1 MELIKSYIQNFLSRS
16 GSYMFLGTIISRCL
30 SFLASWLA
38 LQLIPNKELGVVLF
52 AYSIIAF
59 LIPFGGLGLHQSLI
73 RYGALLKTD
82 EDKNNLFI
90 YVLKK
95 GTLVTFFIISLIII
109 FGFVFPFKFENTR
122 YYLTI
127 LSFVLIPSF
136 ILSIIQI
143 QFRLKHKNKE
153 FSKTDITYNLILVIA
168 VLIFSYLFQE
178 KGYIFAIL
186 IAPTITSLFF
196 FKKLKINFS
205 ITKKLKIIDFSFWR
219 YGFYSGITSVVSNLL
234 LIIDILLI
242 GHLMED
248 SEMVTAYKYVSLVPV
263 SLLFISKAFITTDFV
278 FFTEKI
284 KNKEY
289 IFNYIKSYMSLFFLI
304 SIVIC
309 GFSFLFSK
317 EILTI
322 FSEDFVI
329 YSDSFLILIIGI
341 SGILIFRGLFGN
353 LLCSIGKIEI
363 NSYIMAIAL
372 VLNVLSNFYLIP
384 IYGIKGAAITSAVL
398 MWFTGVFSC
407 IWFLYLY
414 NKMLINE

>member
-1 MELIKSYIQNFLSRS
+1 
-16 GSYMFLGTIISRCL
+16 
-30 SFLASWLA
+30 
-38 LQLIPNKELGVVLF
+38 LIPNKELGVVLF

-59 LIPFGGLGLHQSLI
+59 LVPFGGLGLHQSLV

-95 GTLVTFFIISLIII
+95 GTIVTFFIISLIII
-109 FGFVFPFKFENTR
+109 FGYVFPFKFENTR
-122 YYLTI
+122 NYITL
-127 LSFVLIPSF
+127 LSFVLIPLF

-143 QFRLKHKNKE
+143 QFRLKHNNKK
-153 FSKTDITYNLILVIA
+153 FSETDITYNLILVIA
-168 VLIFSYLFQE
+168 VLIFSSLFQE
-178 KGYIFAIL
+178 KGYIFAII
-186 IAPTITSLFF
+186 IAPTLTSLLFI
-196 FKKLKINFS
+196 KKLNINFS

-219 YGFYSGITSVVSNLL
+219 YGFYSGITSVVTNLL

-248 SEMVTAYKYVSLVPV
+248 SEMVTAYKYVSLIPL

-309 GFSFLFSK
+309 GFSFFFSK
-317 EILTI
+317 EILSV
-322 FSEDFVI
+322 FSKDFAI
-329 YSDSFLILIIGI
+329 YSESFLILIFGI

-372 VLNVLSNFYLIP
+372 VLNIFSNFYLIP
-384 IYGIKGAAITSAVL
+384 IYGIKGAAITSALL

-407 IWFLYLY
+407 VWFLYLY
-414 NKMLINE
+414 KKMLINE

>member
-1 MELIKSYIQNFLSRS
+1 MSRS
-16 GSYMFLGTIISRCL
+16 GSYVFTATIISRCL

-59 LIPFGGLGLHQSLI
+59 LVPFGGLGLHQSLV

-82 EDKNNLFI
+82 EDKNSLFI

-95 GTLVTFFIISLIII
+95 GTLVTFFIISLIIV
-109 FGFVFPFKFENTR
+109 FGYVFPFKFENTR
-122 YYLTI
+122 NYLTL
-127 LSFVLIPSF
+127 LSFVLIPLF
-136 ILSIIQI
+136 ILSTIQI
-143 QFRLKHKNKE
+143 QFRLKHNNKK
-153 FSKTDITYNLILVIA
+153 FSETDIIYNLILVIS
-168 VLIFSYLFQE
+168 VLVLSYLFQE
-178 KGYIFAIL
+178 KGYIFAIIL
-186 IAPTITSLFF
+186 APTLTSLLFF
-196 FKKLKINFS
+196 RKLKINFS
-205 ITKKLKIIDFSFWR
+205 NTKKLKIIDFSFWK
-219 YGFYSGITSVVSNLL
+219 YGFYSGVTSVVTNLL

-242 GHLMED
+242 GHLMEN
-248 SEMVTAYKYVSLVPV
+248 SEMVTAYKYVSLIPL

-304 SIVIC
+304 SLLICVI
-309 GFSFLFSK
+309 SFFFSK

-322 FSEDFVI
+322 FSEDFAV
-329 YSDSFLILIIGI
+329 YSESFLILIFGV

-372 VLNVLSNFYLIP
+372 VLNIFSNFYLIP
-384 IYGIKGAAITSAVL
+384 IYGIKGAAITSAIL

-414 NKMLINE
+414 KKMLINE

>member
-1 MELIKSYIQNFLSRS
+1 
-16 GSYMFLGTIISRCL
+16 
-30 SFLASWLA
+30 
-38 LQLIPNKELGVVLF
+38 LGVVLF

-59 LIPFGGLGLHQSLI
+59 LVPFGGLGLHQSLV

-95 GTLVTFFIISLIII
+95 GTIVTFFIISLIII
-109 FGFVFPFKFENTR
+109 FGYVFPFKFENTR
-122 YYLTI
+122 NYLTL
-127 LSFVLIPSF
+127 LSFVLIPLF
-136 ILSIIQI
+136 ILSTIQI
-143 QFRLKHKNKE
+143 QFRLKHNNKR
-153 FSKTDITYNLILVIA
+153 FSETDITYNLILVIA

-178 KGYIFAIL
+178 KGYIFAII
-186 IAPTITSLFF
+186 IAPTLTSLLF
-196 FKKLKINFS
+196 FKKLNINFS

-219 YGFYSGITSVVSNLL
+219 YGFYSGITSVVTNLL

-248 SEMVTAYKYVSLVPV
+248 SEMVTAYKYVSLIPL

-309 GFSFLFSK
+309 GFSFFFSK
-317 EILTI
+317 EILSI
-322 FSEDFVI
+322 FSKDFAI
-329 YSDSFLILIIGI
+329 YSESFLILIFGI

-372 VLNVLSNFYLIP
+372 VLNIFSNFYLIP
-384 IYGIKGAAITSAVL
+384 IYGIKGAAITSALL

-414 NKMLINE
+414 KKMLINE

>member
-1 MELIKSYIQNFLSRS
+1 MSRS
-16 GSYMFLGTIISRCL
+16 GSYVFTATIISRCL
-30 SFLASWLA
+30 SFFASWLA

-59 LIPFGGLGLHQSLI
+59 LVPFGGLGLHQSLI

-82 EDKNNLFI
+82 EEKTSLFI

-95 GTLVTFFIISLIII
+95 GTVVTFFIISLLIILGYTI
-109 FGFVFPFKFENTR
+109 PFKFENTR
-122 YYLTI
+122 NYLTL
-127 LSFVLIPSF
+127 LSFVLIPLF
-136 ILSIIQI
+136 IFNIIQI
-143 QFRLKHKNKE
+143 QFRLKHNNKV
-153 FSKTDITYNLILVIA
+153 FSDTNITYNLILVIA
-168 VLIFSYLFQE
+168 VLVFSYFFQE

-186 IAPTITSLFF
+186 VAPTLTSLLF
-196 FKKLKINFS
+196 FKKLKIDFS
-205 ITKKLKIIDFSFWR
+205 TTKKLKIIDFSFWR
-219 YGFYSGITSVVSNLL
+219 YGFYSGVTSVVTNLL

-242 GHLMED
+242 GHLMAN
-248 SEMVTAYKYVSLVPV
+248 SEMVTAYKYVSLVPL

-289 IFNYIKSYMSLFFLI
+289 IFNYIKSYMSLFLFI
-304 SIVIC
+304 SILIC
-309 GFSFLFSK
+309 VFSFFFSK

-322 FSEDFVI
+322 FSEDFAI
-329 YSDSFLILIIGI
+329 YSESFLILIFGI

-363 NSYIMAIAL
+363 NSYIMGIAL
-372 VLNVLSNFYLIP
+372 VLNIISNFYLIP
-384 IYGIKGAAITSAVL
+384 IYGIKGAAITSAIL
-398 MWFTGVFSC
+398 MWFTGLFSC

-414 NKMLINE
+414 KKY

>member
-1 MELIKSYIQNFLSRS
+1 MSRS
-16 GSYMFLGTIISRCL
+16 GSYVFTATIISRCL

-59 LIPFGGLGLHQSLI
+59 LVPFGGLGLHQSLV

-82 EDKNNLFI
+82 EDKNSLFI

-109 FGFVFPFKFENTR
+109 FGYVFPFKFENTR
-122 YYLTI
+122 NYLTL
-127 LSFVLIPSF
+127 LSFVLIPLF
-136 ILSIIQI
+136 ILSTIQI
-143 QFRLKHKNKE
+143 QFRLKHNNKK
-153 FSKTDITYNLILVIA
+153 FSETDIIYNLILVIS
-168 VLIFSYLFQE
+168 VLVLSYLFQE
-178 KGYIFAIL
+178 KGYVFAIIL
-186 IAPTITSLFF
+186 APTLTSLLFF
-196 FKKLKINFS
+196 RKLKINFS
-205 ITKKLKIIDFSFWR
+205 NTKKLKIIDFSFWK
-219 YGFYSGITSVVSNLL
+219 YGFYSGVTSVVTNLL

-242 GHLMED
+242 GHLMEN
-248 SEMVTAYKYVSLVPV
+248 SEMVTAYKYVSLIPL

-289 IFNYIKSYMSLFFLI
+289 IFNYIKSYMSLFFLT
-304 SIVIC
+304 SIIIC
-309 GFSFLFSK
+309 GFSFFFSK

-322 FSEDFVI
+322 FSEDFAI
-329 YSDSFLILIIGI
+329 YSESFLILIFGV

-372 VLNVLSNFYLIP
+372 VLNIFSNFYLIP
-384 IYGIKGAAITSAVL
+384 IYGIKGAAITSAIL

-414 NKMLINE
+414 KKMLINE

>member
-1 MELIKSYIQNFLSRS
+1 M
-16 GSYMFLGTIISRCL
+16 
-30 SFLASWLA
+30 
-38 LQLIPNKELGVVLF
+38 IPNKELGVVLF

-59 LIPFGGLGLHQSLI
+59 LVPFGGLGLHQSLV
-73 RYGALLKTD
+73 RYGALLETD

-95 GTLVTFFIISLIII
+95 GTIATFFIISVIIV
-109 FGFVFPFKFENTR
+109 FGYVFPFKFENTR
-122 YYLTI
+122 NYLTL
-127 LSFVLIPSF
+127 LSFVLIPLF
-136 ILSIIQI
+136 ILSTIQI
-143 QFRLKHKNKE
+143 QFRLKHNNKR
-153 FSKTDITYNLILVIA
+153 FSETDITYNLILVIA
-168 VLIFSYLFQE
+168 VLVFSYLFQE
-178 KGYIFAIL
+178 KGYIFAII
-186 IAPTITSLFF
+186 IAPTLTSLLF
-196 FKKLKINFS
+196 FKKLNINFS

-219 YGFYSGITSVVSNLL
+219 YGFYSGITSVVTNLL

-242 GHLMED
+242 GHLMEN
-248 SEMVTAYKYVSLVPV
+248 SEMVTAYKYVSLIPI

-304 SIVIC
+304 SIIIC
-309 GFSFLFSK
+309 GFSFFFSK

-322 FSEDFVI
+322 FSEDFTI
-329 YSDSFLILIIGI
+329 YSESFLILILGV

-363 NSYIMAIAL
+363 NSYIMVIAL
-372 VLNVLSNFYLIP
+372 VLNVISNFYLIP
-384 IYGIKGAAITSAVL
+384 IYGIKGAAITSALL
-398 MWFTGVFSC
+398 MWFTGIFSC

-414 NKMLINE
+414 KKMLINE

>member
-1 MELIKSYIQNFLSRS
+1 M
-16 GSYMFLGTIISRCL
+16 
-30 SFLASWLA
+30 
-38 LQLIPNKELGVVLF
+38 IPNKELGVVLF

-59 LIPFGGLGLHQSLI
+59 LVPFGGLGLHQSLV

-95 GTLVTFFIISLIII
+95 GTIVTFFIISLIII
-109 FGFVFPFKFENTR
+109 FGYVFPFKFENTR
-122 YYLTI
+122 NYLTL
-127 LSFVLIPSF
+127 LSFVLIPLF
-136 ILSIIQI
+136 ILSTIQI
-143 QFRLKHKNKE
+143 QFRLKHNNKK
-153 FSKTDITYNLILVIA
+153 FSETDITYNLILVIA
-168 VLIFSYLFQE
+168 VLIFSSLFQE
-178 KGYIFAIL
+178 KGYIFAII
-186 IAPTITSLFF
+186 IAPTLTSLLF
-196 FKKLKINFS
+196 FKKLNINFS

-219 YGFYSGITSVVSNLL
+219 YGFYSGITSLVTNLL

-242 GHLMED
+242 GHLLED
-248 SEMVTAYKYVSLVPV
+248 SEMVTAYKYVSLIPL

-309 GFSFLFSK
+309 GFSFFFSK
-317 EILTI
+317 EILSI
-322 FSEDFVI
+322 FSKDFAI
-329 YSDSFLILIIGI
+329 YSESFLILIFGI

-353 LLCSIGKIEI
+353 LLCSIGKIQI

-372 VLNVLSNFYLIP
+372 VLNIFSNFYLIP
-384 IYGIKGAAITSAVL
+384 IYGIKGAAITSALL

-407 IWFLYLY
+407 VWFLYLY
-414 NKMLINE
+414 KKMLINE

>member
-1 MELIKSYIQNFLSRS
+1 M
-16 GSYMFLGTIISRCL
+16 
-30 SFLASWLA
+30 
-38 LQLIPNKELGVVLF
+38 IPNKELGVVLF

-59 LIPFGGLGLHQSLI
+59 LVPFGGLGLHQSLV
-73 RYGALLKTD
+73 RYGALLETD

-95 GTLVTFFIISLIII
+95 GTIATFFIISVIIV
-109 FGFVFPFKFENTR
+109 FGYVFPFKFENTR
-122 YYLTI
+122 NYLTL
-127 LSFVLIPSF
+127 LSFVLIPLF
-136 ILSIIQI
+136 ILSTIQI
-143 QFRLKHKNKE
+143 QFRLKHNNKR
-153 FSKTDITYNLILVIA
+153 FSETDITYNLILVIA
-168 VLIFSYLFQE
+168 VLVFSYLFQE
-178 KGYIFAIL
+178 KGYIFAII
-186 IAPTITSLFF
+186 IAPTLTSLLF
-196 FKKLKINFS
+196 FKKLNINFS

-219 YGFYSGITSVVSNLL
+219 YGFYSGITSVVTNLL

-242 GHLMED
+242 GHLMEN
-248 SEMVTAYKYVSLVPV
+248 SEMVTAYKYVSLIPI

-304 SIVIC
+304 SIIIC
-309 GFSFLFSK
+309 GFSFFFSK

-322 FSEDFVI
+322 FSEDFAI
-329 YSDSFLILIIGI
+329 YSESFLILIFGI

-363 NSYIMAIAL
+363 NSYIMVIAL
-372 VLNVLSNFYLIP
+372 VLNVISNFYLIP
-384 IYGIKGAAITSAVL
+384 IYGIKGAAITSALL
-398 MWFTGVFSC
+398 MWFTGIFSC

-414 NKMLINE
+414 KKMLINE